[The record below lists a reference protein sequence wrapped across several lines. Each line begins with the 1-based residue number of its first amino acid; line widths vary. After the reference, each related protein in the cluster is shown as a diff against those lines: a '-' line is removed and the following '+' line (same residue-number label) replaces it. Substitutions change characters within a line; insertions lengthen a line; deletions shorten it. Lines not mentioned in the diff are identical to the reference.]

1 MDSVTD
7 DYCDVHQDESLDTSS
22 VESAPYDQFII
33 KFEVEFLREQ
43 GEEEED
49 DEHDVFRLES
59 TIKTEIFLERC
70 DRLPHSNLPWHNVTR
85 MLHIMGVEGDRQPMM
100 LRQICSFADK
110 IANEPYNRNKKILT
124 MKVYISIPVS
134 DFIEES
140 SEAVG
145 LDGNEDL
152 EKVKLGSECVCV
164 ICREKMEMGSE
175 ATKMPCS
182 HVFHG
187 NCLMNWLGVKRNCPI
202 CRFVLPS

>member
-1 MDSVTD
+1 MEFVSD
-7 DYCDVHQDESLDTSS
+7 DYFDVHQDESLDISS
-22 VESAPYDQFII
+22 VEPTPYDQFFI

-43 GEEEED
+43 QQEEDD

-70 DRLPHSNLPWHNVTR
+70 DRLPHNNLPWHNVTR

-110 IANEPYNRNKKILT
+110 IANEPYNRNKKILP

-164 ICREKMEMGSE
+164 ICTERWRWEVKQQKCLALMCSMEI
-175 ATKMPCS
+175 
-182 HVFHG
+182 V
-187 NCLMNWLGVKRNCPI
+187 
-202 CRFVLPS
+202 